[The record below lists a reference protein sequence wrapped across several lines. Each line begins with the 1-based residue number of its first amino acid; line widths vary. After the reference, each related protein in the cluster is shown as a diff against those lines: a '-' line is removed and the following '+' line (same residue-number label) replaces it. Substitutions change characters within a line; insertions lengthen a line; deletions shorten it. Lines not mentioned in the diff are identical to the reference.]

1 MFLGN
6 AQPWVDWTWVGQ
18 HRTVLRHAVMQH
30 AQLTLIAVAIGLAI
44 SLPLGLV
51 AWRWRHVEKP
61 ILGITGGLYSIPSIA
76 LFGFLIPITGLG
88 VTTAEIGL
96 VSYTLLIL
104 VRNVVLGLDS
114 VPAEARDAATGLG
127 YGPLRRIITVDL
139 PLAAPTIIAGI
150 RLAVV
155 TTVGLVVVAS
165 YIDAG
170 GGLGRII
177 SQGFEY
183 DFRTEVVVGAVLSV
197 LLAAVL
203 DFILVIIQRVITPWT
218 RKGVRA

>member
-1 MFLGN
+1 MLGN
-6 AQPWVDWTWVGQ
+6 AQPWVDWTWVDQ
-18 HRTVLRHAVMQH
+18 HRTLLRHAVLQH
-30 AQLTLIAVAIGLAI
+30 AQLTVIAVAIGLAI
-44 SLPLGLV
+44 SVPLGLV
-51 AWRWRHVEKP
+51 AWRFRRLEYT
-61 ILGITGGLYSIPSIA
+61 ILGIAGGLYSIPSIA
-76 LFGFLIPITGLG
+76 LFAFLVPITGLT
-88 VTTAEIGL
+88 VRTAEIGL

-104 VRNVVLGLDS
+104 IRNVVVGLDS
-114 VPAEARDAATGLG
+114 VPPEARDAAVGLG
-127 YGPLRRIITVDL
+127 YGPLRRILTVDL

-183 DFRTEVVVGAVLSV
+183 DFRTPVVVGGVLSV
-197 LLAAVL
+197 LLAATL
-203 DFILVIIQRVITPWT
+203 DLILVLLQRVITPWA
-218 RKGVRA
+218 RKGAPA